1 MRRGTLPSRR
11 SDSITAKTL
20 ADSRARGHA
29 EAFSEPSRG
38 SLPAKAARAAAEK
51 ELAEQRRSAEEAAAA
66 ATAAHAEAV
75 GVAEA
80 KVGALEKT
88 CAGHVHDMSET
99 CP

>member
-1 MRRGTLPSRR
+1 M
-11 SDSITAKTL
+11 
-20 ADSRARGHA
+20 
-29 EAFSEPSRG
+29 
-38 SLPAKAARAAAEK
+38 AARAAAEK

-66 ATAAHAEAV
+66 AAAAHAEAV

>member
-1 MRRGTLPSRR
+1 MRMPCRYH
-11 SDSITAKTL
+11 K
-20 ADSRARGHA
+20 RARQL
-29 EAFSEPSRG
+29 S
-38 SLPAKAARAAAEK
+38 AAAEK
-51 ELAEQRRSAEEAAAA
+51 ELAEQRRSAEEAVATAA
-66 ATAAHAEAV
+66 AAHAEAV

>member
-1 MRRGTLPSRR
+1 M
-11 SDSITAKTL
+11 
-20 ADSRARGHA
+20 
-29 EAFSEPSRG
+29 
-38 SLPAKAARAAAEK
+38 AARFGQPPGSDHETLAAAEAAAIAAS
-51 ELAEQRRSAEEAAAA
+51 EEYAGEQADLEMALALAHADAEEAAAA
-66 ATAAHAEAV
+66 AAAAHAEAV

>member
-1 MRRGTLPSRR
+1 MRMPCRYH
-11 SDSITAKTL
+11 K
-20 ADSRARGHA
+20 RARQL
-29 EAFSEPSRG
+29 S
-38 SLPAKAARAAAEK
+38 AAAEK

-66 ATAAHAEAV
+66 AAAAHAEAV